1 MLRTGL
7 TVDEVD
13 GSCYGAHRLMITNK
27 IGVIANNIKQIRRC
41 FVLQLQLSQKEKM
54 LLMDQK
60 THEET
65 CIDKYTKY
73 ANQAQDPQLKQ
84 LFNSYAAQEQEHLNT
99 INQILSGQVP
109 SVGGQQNQGQ
119 QQGQQ
124 MAGGNQAQN
133 ASTVPG
139 NYNQEDAKLCKD
151 LLMTE
156 KFVSG
161 AYNTAIFEFRD
172 TNVRQVLNHIQKEE
186 QQHGEGI
193 FNYMQSKGMYQV
205 Q

>member
-1 MLRTGL
+1 LP
-7 TVDEVD
+7 
-13 GSCYGAHRLMITNK
+13 
-27 IGVIANNIKQIRRC
+27 
-41 FVLQLQLSQKEKM
+41 LQLSQKEKA
-54 LLMDQK
+54 LLMDQR

-65 CIDKYTKY
+65 CVDKYTKY

-84 LFNSYAAQEQEHLNT
+84 LFNSYSAQEQEHLNT
-99 INQILSGQVP
+99 VNQILSGQVP

-124 MAGGNQAQN
+124 QMAGGTQAPMTSSVQ
-133 ASTVPG
+133 G
-139 NYNQEDAKLCKD
+139 NYNQEDAKLCTD
-151 LLMTE
+151 MLMTE

-161 AYNTAIFEFRD
+161 AYDTAIFEFRD
-172 TNVRQVLNHIQKEE
+172 TNIRQVLNHIQKEE

-193 FNYMQSKGMYQV
+193 FQYMQSQGMYQV

>member
-1 MLRTGL
+1 MP
-7 TVDEVD
+7 
-13 GSCYGAHRLMITNK
+13 
-27 IGVIANNIKQIRRC
+27 
-41 FVLQLQLSQKEKM
+41 LQLTQKEKM

-84 LFNSYAAQEQEHLNT
+84 LFNSYATQEQEHLNT

-133 ASTVPG
+133 AATVPG

>member
-1 MLRTGL
+1 M
-7 TVDEVD
+7 
-13 GSCYGAHRLMITNK
+13 
-27 IGVIANNIKQIRRC
+27 
-41 FVLQLQLSQKEKM
+41 QLQLSQKEKM

-99 INQILSGQVP
+99 INQILNAQVP
-109 SVGGQQNQGQ
+109 SVGGQQQGQ

-124 MAGGNQAQN
+124 MGSGTQAQN
-133 ASTVPG
+133 LSAVPG